1 MALSDQE
8 ELEMLRLRKQK
19 ATQSQEPKEPTF
31 GEKAG
36 AGLYGAVTGFVGG
49 PGELE
54 KFGADVV
61 PEFLGLRDKEETEK
75 FRKEGGV
82 FGTGRETILP
92 TTEEAQKVL
101 SKVGIQKPREEVSG
115 YQTAGEILGG
125 LGTSLPGLVKGGVKA
140 VLGSPSKTSGAYAK
154 AAEDLGFKLSP
165 AQVRQD
171 IPLPSKGASFFSEE
185 NQALANRLASKATGK
200 EASEI
205 NPEFVRTRLK
215 DLGEEFN
222 KLYKGK
228 DFNIDEEAVSALR
241 SLANNEMQ
249 LPANAQ
255 VNAVKKTA
263 QSVLDNYESLTRAA
277 GAKPSTFSIEGDALQ
292 RIRSDLMASAR
303 SATNRQDAHQIYEL
317 IDVID
322 QSVAKNHP
330 EIASKLAVIRPQY
343 RNTVV
348 LEDLLR
354 GNGIQQGNISLE
366 KLGNMLGQ
374 RRSGV
379 RRGAAGDIDQL
390 GEMGRELKLR
400 ARWESAGRG
409 STGGEDI
416 LGKALG
422 TGADV
427 ASALTGTRTRAARAL
442 QRAYEKNPTLLPPK
456 VGKYVPPGLPAATA
470 AGTATRPL
478 QD

>member
-1 MALSDQE
+1 MPF
-8 ELEMLRLRKQK
+8 K
-19 ATQSQEPKEPTF
+19 ADKPSSRFTPDAPSEPTL

-36 AGLYGAVTGFVGG
+36 AALYGAGTGLVGG
-49 PGELE
+49 VGELE

-61 PEFLGLRDKEETEK
+61 PEFFGRDKEEREK
-75 FRKEGGV
+75 FKKEGGV
-82 FGTGRETILP
+82 FGTGRETIAP
-92 TTEEAQKVL
+92 TIEEAQQVL
-101 SKVGIQKPREEVSG
+101 GKLGIKKPREEVSG

-125 LGTSLPGLVKGGVKA
+125 LGTSLPGLARGGVKA
-140 VLGSPSKTSGAYAK
+140 VLGVPSKTSGAYAK

-171 IPLPSKGASFFSEE
+171 IPLPSKGASFFSEQ
-185 NQALANRLASKATGK
+185 NQTLANRLASQATGK
-200 EASEI
+200 ETAEI
-205 NPEFVRTRLK
+205 NPEFVRSRLK

-222 KLYKGK
+222 KLYKGR
-228 DFNIDEEAVSALR
+228 DFKIDEDAVSALR

-263 QSVLDNYESLTRAA
+263 QTVLDNYESLARAP

-330 EIASKLAVIRPQY
+330 EIAAKLAEIRPQY
-343 RNTVV
+343 RSTVV

-400 ARWESAGRG
+400 ARWENAGRG
-409 STGGEDI
+409 ATGGEDV
-416 LGKALG
+416 LGKVLG
-422 TGADV
+422 TGSDL

-442 QRAYEKNPTLLPPK
+442 QRAYEQNPTMLPSK
-456 VGKYVPPGLPAATA
+456 VPRGLPAATA
-470 AGTATRPL
+470 AGTLTRPL